1 MSSLTEVARLA
12 DVSVAT
18 ASRVLS
24 GSQHPVFEETRK
36 RVVSAAQAVGY
47 TPNGIARALVTG
59 RSTII
64 GVVVGDI
71 VDPYFSEIT
80 RGADDVARTHG
91 YLTMVCNADGK
102 PDVEL
107 AHVRALHSF
116 PAAGIIFAGSGRL
129 ADNDVERSL
138 SENVT
143 RAAAAGTRVVALAKR
158 SFDCDRILIDN
169 VQICRD
175 ITRYLISIGHTRIA
189 FIEGPSSLY
198 TSSDRLEGFHQALK
212 EAGLAPTG
220 VYRGGFSFDDG
231 ASAIRR
237 LLADDLPTAIV
248 AANDEA
254 AIGAVTTL
262 REAGVDVPRAVSV
275 AGIDDTRPAQIVGLT
290 TVRVRLG
297 DLGAAAARL
306 IVTPD
311 EPGQAAPEH
320 EIVVRATTAPRPA
333 S

>member
-1 MSSLTEVARLA
+1 
-12 DVSVAT
+12 
-18 ASRVLS
+18 
-24 GSQHPVFEETRK
+24 
-36 RVVSAAQAVGY
+36 
-47 TPNGIARALVTG
+47 
-59 RSTII
+59 
-64 GVVVGDI
+64 
-71 VDPYFSEIT
+71 
-80 RGADDVARTHG
+80 
-91 YLTMVCNADGK
+91 
-102 PDVEL
+102 
-107 AHVRALHSF
+107 
-116 PAAGIIFAGSGRL
+116 
-129 ADNDVERSL
+129 
-138 SENVT
+138 
-143 RAAAAGTRVVALAKR
+143 
-158 SFDCDRILIDN
+158 
-169 VQICRD
+169 
-175 ITRYLISIGHTRIA
+175 
-189 FIEGPSSLY
+189 
-198 TSSDRLEGFHQALK
+198 LK

-262 REAGVDVPRAVSV
+262 REAGVDVPRADSV